1 MSSVTDYAQ
10 ILRSRT
16 MDMYQARL
24 KLAPASLPNS
34 HITPP
39 ITLSSNPTQHTTCP
53 RTDRHIHMHSMAS
66 KFLNL
71 INQSWRASIE
81 PIYIERLCTSWILS
95 PIVLCALRA
104 FFSLYAFFVTFFI
117 LGWDN
122 THAAT
127 RASHQA
133 AHSFSYF
140 TDLTYWGLA
149 FYFAFAA
156 AHTASYAR
164 TGRPWLASW
173 PGVLRWLHSAYYAT
187 ITVYPFIVTGTGVQ
201 YKGFALR
208 SADDLAQL
216 CSGQFSPMARTGLS

>member
-1 MSSVTDYAQ
+1 MYISSRPAPDSLRFPTSTSRHLSPLLQ
-10 ILRSRT
+10 IQPSTHLV
-16 MDMYQARL
+16 
-24 KLAPASLPNS
+24 
-34 HITPP
+34 HE
-39 ITLSSNPTQHTTCP
+39 H
-53 RTDRHIHMHSMAS
+53 DRHIHMHSMPS
-66 KFLNL
+66 KFLYL
-71 INQSWRASIE
+71 IKQSWRASTD
-81 PIYIERLCTSWILS
+81 PIYIERLCTSWILP
-95 PIVLCALRA
+95 PIALCALRA
-104 FFSLYAFFVTFFI
+104 FFSLYAFFVTFFV

-173 PGVLRWLHSAYYAT
+173 PGVLRWLHSAYYVT
-187 ITVYPFIVTGTGVQ
+187 ITVYPFIVTGT
-201 YKGFALR
+201 
-208 SADDLAQL
+208 
-216 CSGQFSPMARTGLS
+216 RT